1 VSLILHAVLNQ
12 AVDVVLATLLI
23 VGGVFGAQFGAR
35 AGRNLRAELF
45 RFMLALLLLAVGLRF
60 AAELMV
66 RPNEPFSISV
76 QEART

>member
-1 VSLILHAVLNQ
+1 
-12 AVDVVLATLLI
+12 
-23 VGGVFGAQFGAR
+23 
-35 AGRNLRAELF
+35 
-45 RFMLALLLLAVGLRF
+45 MLALLLLAVGLRF